1 MRKRAMKSHILHKSI
16 CPDGMK
22 PQLKC
27 LFLQLA
33 FFLLAMLVSSCNDRK
48 EYQLSFEKAKSMID
62 HAPDSSLSIIDGLL
76 RHRDELSTKL
86 QMQCRLY
93 RLSAEN
99 KLDTVFRS
107 ADEAEHLVAYFNR
120 KGTPNEQMLAYYLLA
135 RAYADMG
142 EAPAALE
149 HFKLATEKADTTSK
163 DCDYR
168 QLSRV
173 YSQMSL
179 LFDDQRMV
187 KEELGSIDAGVKYAY
202 KAKDTLAAI
211 SLLSYK
217 SCAYNWINQQ
227 DSVLYY
233 IDYCH
238 NLLKKHGYN
247 NYAAGILVSSI
258 PILAERGEIAK
269 AQHYMNLY
277 ETESG
282 FFDENG
288 NIEKGR
294 EVYYYYK
301 GLFYLAIHQPD
312 SAIIMFKKE
321 ANFTDFINQEGATRG
336 LSLAYQQKHLS
347 DSAAKYAIKSYE
359 MNDSVTNQL
368 TIEAVAQ
375 AQAMYDY
382 NRNLLQAQKE
392 KGKAETATRKLH
404 RVYWLLLITIALGVY
419 YYRKVKKDQ
428 KQKYKE
434 YQNNQRNLKKLEA
447 EVYELRKSGIIHE
460 KLIKEKEN
468 EITCLKAEINSYSPA
483 NDRQLIQIESK
494 LCEDSRYLILE
505 DVKKK
510 GISLSSQQWESLYA
524 LVAEVLPEF
533 QQFLLAHKHCLSETE
548 YKTCLLIRL
557 HVKPNIIGSVL
568 GLSAS
573 TISKARTTMLRN
585 IFGKEDK
592 PSEFDKRILVMY

>member
-1 MRKRAMKSHILHKSI
+1 MKQYEYHIYRISHPIASSILTV
-16 CPDGMK
+16 
-22 PQLKC
+22 LLTVV
-27 LFLQLA
+27 LFGC
-33 FFLLAMLVSSCNDRK
+33 SDRK
-48 EYQLSFEKAKSMID
+48 AYRDALQQAQTVMDSR
-62 HAPDSSLSIIDGLL
+62 PDSALTLIDGVL
-76 RHRDELSTKL
+76 RHRSELSTKL

-107 ADEAEHLVAYFNR
+107 ADEAEHLVAYFDR

-149 HFKLATEKADTTSK
+149 YFKLATEKADTTSK

-359 MNDSVTNQL
+359 MNDSVYAQL
-368 TIEAVAQ
+368 STEKVKQ
-375 AQAMYDY
+375 TEAMYDY
-382 NRNLLQAQKE
+382 RRNQQKAQE
-392 KGKAETATRKLH
+392 EERKAQLASLRFW
-404 RVYWLLLITIALGVY
+404 VLLLVLILVILIFSLYVY
-419 YYRKVKKDQ
+419 QLLKRRRDVRKHYLAMLS
-428 KQKYKE
+428 KQTDLLSEIDYLSKSKADNE
-434 YQNNQRNLKKLEA
+434 YL
-447 EVYELRKSGIIHE
+447 IE
-460 KLIKEKEN
+460 KKEN
-468 EITCLKAEINSYSPA
+468 ELERLRNELSAFQGI
-483 NDRQLIQIESK
+483 RQTTTPVADKQLFDHPSHQM
-494 LCEDSRYLILE
+494 LMRHA
-505 DVKKK
+505 VQ
-510 GISLSSQQWESLYA
+510 GTSLSDEEWLQLESLIDK
-524 LVAEVLPEF
+524 ELPGF
-533 QQFLLAHKHCLSETE
+533 RDFLQKNRHLLNQRE
-548 YKTCLLIRL
+548 YQTCILLRL
-557 HVKPNIIGSVL
+557 HVETKVISRMIGV
-568 GLSAS
+568 SAS
-573 TISKARTTMLRN
+573 YITKIRVKMLRD
-585 IFGKEDK
+585 IFHLEGKAAV
-592 PSEFDKRILVMY
+592 FDELVMNIC

>member
-1 MRKRAMKSHILHKSI
+1 MKQYEYHIYRISHPIASSILTV
-16 CPDGMK
+16 
-22 PQLKC
+22 LLTVV
-27 LFLQLA
+27 LFGC
-33 FFLLAMLVSSCNDRK
+33 SDRK
-48 EYQLSFEKAKSMID
+48 AYRDALQQAQTVMDSR
-62 HAPDSSLSIIDGLL
+62 PDSALTLIDGVL
-76 RHRDELSTKL
+76 RHRSELSTKL

-107 ADEAEHLVAYFNR
+107 ADEAEHLVAYFDR

-149 HFKLATEKADTTSK
+149 YFKLATEKADTTSK

-359 MNDSVTNQL
+359 MN
-368 TIEAVAQ
+368 VAGSK
-375 AQAMYDY
+375 
-382 NRNLLQAQKE
+382 R
-392 KGKAETATRKLH
+392 KGKS
-404 RVYWLLLITIALGVY
+404 
-419 YYRKVKKDQ
+419 
-428 KQKYKE
+428 
-434 YQNNQRNLKKLEA
+434 RNC
-447 EVYELRKSGIIHE
+447 H
-460 KLIKEKEN
+460 
-468 EITCLKAEINSYSPA
+468 
-483 NDRQLIQIESK
+483 
-494 LCEDSRYLILE
+494 
-505 DVKKK
+505 
-510 GISLSSQQWESLYA
+510 
-524 LVAEVLPEF
+524 
-533 QQFLLAHKHCLSETE
+533 
-548 YKTCLLIRL
+548 
-557 HVKPNIIGSVL
+557 
-568 GLSAS
+568 
-573 TISKARTTMLRN
+573 
-585 IFGKEDK
+585 
-592 PSEFDKRILVMY
+592 

>member
-1 MRKRAMKSHILHKSI
+1 
-16 CPDGMK
+16 MK

-33 FFLLAMLVSSCNDRK
+33 FVLLAMLVSSCNDRK

-76 RHRDELSTKL
+76 RHRDELSTML

-107 ADEAEHLVAYFNR
+107 ADEAEHLVAYFDR

-142 EAPAALE
+142 ESPAALE
-149 HFKLATEKADTTSK
+149 YFKLATEKADTTSK

-382 NRNLLQAQKE
+382 NRNQQKAQE
-392 KGKAETATRKLH
+392 EERKAQLASLRFW
-404 RVYWLLLITIALGVY
+404 VLLLVLILVILIFSLYVY
-419 YYRKVKKDQ
+419 QLLKRRREVRKHYLAMLS
-428 KQKYKE
+428 KQTDLLSEIDYLSKSKADNE
-434 YQNNQRNLKKLEA
+434 YL
-447 EVYELRKSGIIHE
+447 IE
-460 KLIKEKEN
+460 KKEN
-468 EITCLKAEINSYSPA
+468 ELERLRNELSAFQGI
-483 NDRQLIQIESK
+483 RQTTVPVADKQLFDHPSHQM
-494 LCEDSRYLILE
+494 LMRHAAQ
-505 DVKKK
+505 
-510 GISLSSQQWESLYA
+510 GTSLSDEEWLQLESLIDK
-524 LVAEVLPEF
+524 ELPGF
-533 QQFLLAHKHCLSETE
+533 RDFLQKNRHLLNQRE
-548 YKTCLLIRL
+548 YQTCILLRL
-557 HVKPNIIGSVL
+557 HVETKVISRMIGV
-568 GLSAS
+568 SAS
-573 TISKARTTMLRN
+573 YITKIRVKMLRD
-585 IFGKEDK
+585 IFHLEGKAAV
-592 PSEFDKRILVMY
+592 FDELVMNIC

>member
-1 MRKRAMKSHILHKSI
+1 
-16 CPDGMK
+16 
-22 PQLKC
+22 
-27 LFLQLA
+27 
-33 FFLLAMLVSSCNDRK
+33 
-48 EYQLSFEKAKSMID
+48 MID

-107 ADEAEHLVAYFNR
+107 ADEAEHLVAYFDR
-120 KGTPNEQMLAYYLLA
+120 KGTPNERMLAYYLLA

-382 NRNLLQAQKE
+382 NRHLQKAQDE
-392 KGKAETATRKLH
+392 ERKAQLASLRFW
-404 RVYWLLLITIALGVY
+404 VLLLVLILVILIFSLYVY
-419 YYRKVKKDQ
+419 QLLKRRREVRKRFLAMLS
-428 KQKYKE
+428 KQSDLLSEIDYLSKSKADNE
-434 YQNNQRNLKKLEA
+434 YL
-447 EVYELRKSGIIHE
+447 IE
-460 KLIKEKEN
+460 KKEN
-468 EITCLKAEINSYSPA
+468 ELERLRNELSAFQGI
-483 NDRQLIQIESK
+483 RQTTTPVADKQLFDHPSHQM
-494 LCEDSRYLILE
+494 LMRHA
-505 DVKKK
+505 VQ
-510 GISLSSQQWESLYA
+510 GTSLSDEEWLQLESLIDK
-524 LVAEVLPEF
+524 ELPGF
-533 QQFLLAHKHCLSETE
+533 RDFLQKNRHLLNQRE
-548 YKTCLLIRL
+548 YQTCILLRL
-557 HVKPNIIGSVL
+557 HVETKVISRMIGV
-568 GLSAS
+568 SAS
-573 TISKARTTMLRN
+573 YITKIRVKMLRD
-585 IFGKEDK
+585 IFHLEGKAAV
-592 PSEFDKRILVMY
+592 FDELVMNIC

>member
-1 MRKRAMKSHILHKSI
+1 
-16 CPDGMK
+16 
-22 PQLKC
+22 
-27 LFLQLA
+27 
-33 FFLLAMLVSSCNDRK
+33 
-48 EYQLSFEKAKSMID
+48 MID

-76 RHRDELSTKL
+76 QHRDELSTKL

-294 EVYYYYK
+294 E
-301 GLFYLAIHQPD
+301 
-312 SAIIMFKKE
+312 
-321 ANFTDFINQEGATRG
+321 EGATRG

-359 MNDSVTNQL
+359 MNDSAYAQL
-368 TIEAVAQ
+368 STEKVKQ
-375 AQAMYDY
+375 TEAMYDY
-382 NRNLLQAQKE
+382 RRNQQKAQE
-392 KGKAETATRKLH
+392 EERKAQLASLRFW
-404 RVYWLLLITIALGVY
+404 VLLLVLILVILIFSLYVY
-419 YYRKVKKDQ
+419 QLLKRRRDVRKHYLAMLS
-428 KQKYKE
+428 KQTDLLSEIDYLSKSKADNE
-434 YQNNQRNLKKLEA
+434 YL
-447 EVYELRKSGIIHE
+447 IE
-460 KLIKEKEN
+460 KKEN
-468 EITCLKAEINSYSPA
+468 ELERLRNELSAFQGI
-483 NDRQLIQIESK
+483 RQTTVPVADKQLFDHPSHQM
-494 LCEDSRYLILE
+494 LMRHA
-505 DVKKK
+505 VQ
-510 GISLSSQQWESLYA
+510 GTSLSDEEWLQLESLIDK
-524 LVAEVLPEF
+524 ELPGF
-533 QQFLLAHKHCLSETE
+533 RDFLQKNRHLLNQRE
-548 YKTCLLIRL
+548 YQTCILLRL
-557 HVKPNIIGSVL
+557 HVETKVISRMIGV
-568 GLSAS
+568 SAS
-573 TISKARTTMLRN
+573 YITKIRVKMLRD
-585 IFGKEDK
+585 IFHLEGKAAV
-592 PSEFDKRILVMY
+592 FDELVMNIC

>member
-1 MRKRAMKSHILHKSI
+1 
-16 CPDGMK
+16 
-22 PQLKC
+22 
-27 LFLQLA
+27 
-33 FFLLAMLVSSCNDRK
+33 
-48 EYQLSFEKAKSMID
+48 MID

-93 RLSAEN
+93 HLSAEN

-107 ADEAEHLVAYFNR
+107 ADEAEHLVAYFDR
-120 KGTPNEQMLAYYLLA
+120 KGTPNERMLAYYLLA

-142 EAPAALE
+142 ESPAALE
-149 HFKLATEKADTTSK
+149 YFKLATEKADTTSK

-359 MNDSVTNQL
+359 MNDSAYALMSTEKVKQT
-368 TIEAVAQ
+368 E
-375 AQAMYDY
+375 AMYDY
-382 NRNLLQAQKE
+382 RRNQQKAQE
-392 KGKAETATRKLH
+392 EERKAQLASLRFW
-404 RVYWLLLITIALGVY
+404 VLLLVLILVILIFSLYVY
-419 YYRKVKKDQ
+419 LLLRRRREVRKRFLAMLS
-428 KQKYKE
+428 KQSDLLSEIDYLSKSKADNE
-434 YQNNQRNLKKLEA
+434 YL
-447 EVYELRKSGIIHE
+447 IE
-460 KLIKEKEN
+460 KKEN
-468 EITCLKAEINSYSPA
+468 ELERLRNELSAFQGI
-483 NDRQLIQIESK
+483 RQTTVPVVDKQLFDHPSHQM
-494 LCEDSRYLILE
+494 LMRHA
-505 DVKKK
+505 VQ
-510 GISLSSQQWESLYA
+510 GTSLSDEEWLQLESL
-524 LVAEVLPEF
+524 VDKELPGF
-533 QQFLLAHKHCLSETE
+533 RDFLQKNRHLLNQRE
-548 YKTCLLIRL
+548 YQTCILLRL
-557 HVKPNIIGSVL
+557 HVETKVISRMIGV
-568 GLSAS
+568 SAS
-573 TISKARTTMLRN
+573 YITKIRVKMLRD
-585 IFGKEDK
+585 IFHLEGKAAV
-592 PSEFDKRILVMY
+592 FDELVMNIC

>member
-1 MRKRAMKSHILHKSI
+1 
-16 CPDGMK
+16 
-22 PQLKC
+22 
-27 LFLQLA
+27 
-33 FFLLAMLVSSCNDRK
+33 
-48 EYQLSFEKAKSMID
+48 MID

-382 NRNLLQAQKE
+382 NRHLQKAQDE
-392 KGKAETATRKLH
+392 ERKAQLASLRFW
-404 RVYWLLLITIALGVY
+404 VLLLVLILVILIFSLYVY
-419 YYRKVKKDQ
+419 QLLKRRREVRKRFLAMLS
-428 KQKYKE
+428 KQSDLLSEIDYLSKSKADNE
-434 YQNNQRNLKKLEA
+434 YL
-447 EVYELRKSGIIHE
+447 IE
-460 KLIKEKEN
+460 KKEN
-468 EITCLKAEINSYSPA
+468 ELERLRNELSAFQGI
-483 NDRQLIQIESK
+483 RQTTTPVADKQLFDHPSHQM
-494 LCEDSRYLILE
+494 LMRHA
-505 DVKKK
+505 VQ
-510 GISLSSQQWESLYA
+510 GTSLSDEEWLQLESLIDK
-524 LVAEVLPEF
+524 ELPGF
-533 QQFLLAHKHCLSETE
+533 RDFLQKNRHLLNQRE
-548 YKTCLLIRL
+548 YQTCILLRL
-557 HVKPNIIGSVL
+557 HVETKVISRMIGV
-568 GLSAS
+568 SAS
-573 TISKARTTMLRN
+573 YITKIRVKMLRD
-585 IFGKEDK
+585 IFHLEGKAAV
-592 PSEFDKRILVMY
+592 FDELVMNIC

>member
-1 MRKRAMKSHILHKSI
+1 MKQYEYHIYRISHPIASSILTV
-16 CPDGMK
+16 
-22 PQLKC
+22 LLTVV
-27 LFLQLA
+27 LFGC
-33 FFLLAMLVSSCNDRK
+33 SDRK
-48 EYQLSFEKAKSMID
+48 AYRDALQQAQTVMDSR
-62 HAPDSSLSIIDGLL
+62 PDSALTLIDGVL
-76 RHRDELSTKL
+76 RHRSELSTKL

-107 ADEAEHLVAYFNR
+107 ADEAEHLVAYFDR

-149 HFKLATEKADTTSK
+149 YFKLATEKADTTSK

-187 KEELGSIDAGVKYAY
+187 KEELGS
-202 KAKDTLAAI
+202 

>member
-1 MRKRAMKSHILHKSI
+1 
-16 CPDGMK
+16 
-22 PQLKC
+22 
-27 LFLQLA
+27 
-33 FFLLAMLVSSCNDRK
+33 
-48 EYQLSFEKAKSMID
+48 MID

-76 RHRDELSTKL
+76 QHRDELSTKL

-107 ADEAEHLVAYFNR
+107 ADEAEHLVAYFDR
-120 KGTPNEQMLAYYLLA
+120 KGTPNERMLVYYLLA

-149 HFKLATEKADTTSK
+149 YFKLATEKADTTSK

-288 NIEKGR
+288 SIENGR

-382 NRNLLQAQKE
+382 NRHLQKAQDE
-392 KGKAETATRKLH
+392 ERKAQLASLRFW
-404 RVYWLLLITIALGVY
+404 VLLLVLILVILIFSLYVY
-419 YYRKVKKDQ
+419 QLLKRRREVRKRFLAMLS
-428 KQKYKE
+428 KQSDLLSEIDYLSKSKADNE
-434 YQNNQRNLKKLEA
+434 YL
-447 EVYELRKSGIIHE
+447 IE
-460 KLIKEKEN
+460 KKEN
-468 EITCLKAEINSYSPA
+468 ELERLRNELSAFQGI
-483 NDRQLIQIESK
+483 RQTTTPVADKQLFDHPSHQM
-494 LCEDSRYLILE
+494 LMRHA
-505 DVKKK
+505 VQ
-510 GISLSSQQWESLYA
+510 GTSLSDEEWLQLESLIDK
-524 LVAEVLPEF
+524 ELPGF
-533 QQFLLAHKHCLSETE
+533 RDFLQKNRHLLNQRE
-548 YKTCLLIRL
+548 YQTCILLRL
-557 HVKPNIIGSVL
+557 HVETKVISRMIGV
-568 GLSAS
+568 SAS
-573 TISKARTTMLRN
+573 YITKIRVKMLRD
-585 IFGKEDK
+585 IFHLEGKAAV
-592 PSEFDKRILVMY
+592 FDELVMNIC

>member
-1 MRKRAMKSHILHKSI
+1 
-16 CPDGMK
+16 
-22 PQLKC
+22 
-27 LFLQLA
+27 
-33 FFLLAMLVSSCNDRK
+33 
-48 EYQLSFEKAKSMID
+48 MID

-76 RHRDELSTKL
+76 QHRDELSTKL

-107 ADEAEHLVAYFNR
+107 ADEAEHLVAYFDR

-382 NRNLLQAQKE
+382 NRNQQKAQE
-392 KGKAETATRKLH
+392 EERKAQLASLRFW
-404 RVYWLLLITIALGVY
+404 VLLLVLILVILIFSLYVY
-419 YYRKVKKDQ
+419 QLLKRRRDVRKRFLAMLS
-428 KQKYKE
+428 KQSDLLSEIDYLSKSKADNE
-434 YQNNQRNLKKLEA
+434 YL
-447 EVYELRKSGIIHE
+447 IE
-460 KLIKEKEN
+460 KKEN
-468 EITCLKAEINSYSPA
+468 ELERLRNELSAFQGI
-483 NDRQLIQIESK
+483 RQTTTPVADKQLFDHPSHQM
-494 LCEDSRYLILE
+494 LMRHA
-505 DVKKK
+505 VQ
-510 GISLSSQQWESLYA
+510 GTSLSDEEWLQLESLIDK
-524 LVAEVLPEF
+524 ELPGF
-533 QQFLLAHKHCLSETE
+533 RDFLQKNRHLLNQRE
-548 YKTCLLIRL
+548 YQTCILLRL
-557 HVKPNIIGSVL
+557 HVETKVISRMIGV
-568 GLSAS
+568 SAS
-573 TISKARTTMLRN
+573 YITKIRVKMLRD
-585 IFGKEDK
+585 IFHLEGKAAV
-592 PSEFDKRILVMY
+592 FDELVMNIC

>member
-1 MRKRAMKSHILHKSI
+1 
-16 CPDGMK
+16 
-22 PQLKC
+22 
-27 LFLQLA
+27 
-33 FFLLAMLVSSCNDRK
+33 
-48 EYQLSFEKAKSMID
+48 MID

-76 RHRDELSTKL
+76 QHRDELSTKL

-107 ADEAEHLVAYFNR
+107 ADEAEHLVAYFDR
-120 KGTPNEQMLAYYLLA
+120 KGTPNERMLAYYLLA

-149 HFKLATEKADTTSK
+149 YFKLATEKADTTSK

-288 NIEKGR
+288 SIENGR

-382 NRNLLQAQKE
+382 NRHLQKAQDE
-392 KGKAETATRKLH
+392 ERKAQLASLRFW
-404 RVYWLLLITIALGVY
+404 VLLLVLILVILIFSLYVY
-419 YYRKVKKDQ
+419 QLLKRRREVRKRFLAMLS
-428 KQKYKE
+428 KQSDLLSEIDYLSKSKADNE
-434 YQNNQRNLKKLEA
+434 YL
-447 EVYELRKSGIIHE
+447 IE
-460 KLIKEKEN
+460 KKEN
-468 EITCLKAEINSYSPA
+468 ELERLRNELSAFQGI
-483 NDRQLIQIESK
+483 RQTTTPVADKQLFDHPSHQM
-494 LCEDSRYLILE
+494 LMRHA
-505 DVKKK
+505 VQ
-510 GISLSSQQWESLYA
+510 GTSLSDEEWLQLESLIDK
-524 LVAEVLPEF
+524 ELPGF
-533 QQFLLAHKHCLSETE
+533 RDFLQKNRHLLNQRE
-548 YKTCLLIRL
+548 YQTCILLRL
-557 HVKPNIIGSVL
+557 HVETKVISRMIGV
-568 GLSAS
+568 SAS
-573 TISKARTTMLRN
+573 YITKIRVKMLRD
-585 IFGKEDK
+585 IFHLEGKAAV
-592 PSEFDKRILVMY
+592 FDELVMNIC

>member
-1 MRKRAMKSHILHKSI
+1 MKQYEYHIYRISHPIASSILTV
-16 CPDGMK
+16 
-22 PQLKC
+22 LLTVV
-27 LFLQLA
+27 LFGC
-33 FFLLAMLVSSCNDRK
+33 SDRK
-48 EYQLSFEKAKSMID
+48 AYRDALQQAQTVMDSR
-62 HAPDSSLSIIDGLL
+62 PDSALTLIDGVL
-76 RHRDELSTKL
+76 RHRSELSTKL

-359 MNDSVTNQL
+359 MNDSAYALMSTEKVKQT
-368 TIEAVAQ
+368 E
-375 AQAMYDY
+375 AMYDY
-382 NRNLLQAQKE
+382 RRNQQKAQE
-392 KGKAETATRKLH
+392 EERKAQLASLRFW
-404 RVYWLLLITIALGVY
+404 VLLLVLILVILIFSLYVY
-419 YYRKVKKDQ
+419 QLLKRRRDVRKHYLAMLS
-428 KQKYKE
+428 KQSDLLSEIDYLSKSKADNE
-434 YQNNQRNLKKLEA
+434 YL
-447 EVYELRKSGIIHE
+447 IE
-460 KLIKEKEN
+460 KKEN
-468 EITCLKAEINSYSPA
+468 ELERLRNELSAFQGI
-483 NDRQLIQIESK
+483 RQTTTPVADKQLFDHPSHQM
-494 LCEDSRYLILE
+494 LMRHA
-505 DVKKK
+505 VQ
-510 GISLSSQQWESLYA
+510 GTSLSDEEWLQLESLIDK
-524 LVAEVLPEF
+524 ELPGF
-533 QQFLLAHKHCLSETE
+533 RDFLQKNRHLLNQRE
-548 YKTCLLIRL
+548 YQTCILLRL
-557 HVKPNIIGSVL
+557 HVETKVISRMIGV
-568 GLSAS
+568 SAS
-573 TISKARTTMLRN
+573 YITKIRVKMLRD
-585 IFGKEDK
+585 IFHLEGKAAV
-592 PSEFDKRILVMY
+592 FDELVMNIC